1 MELKNVIVIGAS
13 AGGLK
18 ATIELVKKI
27 PADLPVAIFVVI
39 HVSKAS
45 MPQIIIQQLQKYTT
59 YRCLLPQGEEK
70 IQVGCLY
77 FAPPDFHLLVKA
89 DTVKLIKGPHE
100 NRWRPSIDVL
110 FRSAAAAFNSRVIGI
125 VLSGMLDDGTSGMS
139 AIKRS
144 GGTCIVQ
151 EPAEAEYTD
160 MPQNVLNNV
169 AVDYRVPVADMG
181 YIIDDVVS
189 KPLRHVT
196 IPEDIKLEAEI
207 TERMSSDITEL
218 KKIGE
223 QSDFTCPD
231 CGGSLFQIKEEKHPR
246 FRCFTGH
253 VYTGEL
259 LMEKQGE
266 AVEESLWISIRMLEE
281 RRNLLL
287 NLGRREAAG
296 NIMDNYQ
303 DRADELEVHIKRLK
317 DLLVTISKT
326 GLPDDGYV

>member
-18 ATIELVKKI
+18 AISELVSKI
-27 PADLPVAIFVVI
+27 PGDLPIAIFVVI
-39 HVSKAS
+39 HVARAS
-45 MPQIIIQQLQKYTT
+45 MPQVIIQQLQKNTT

-70 IQVGCLY
+70 IQPGCLY
-77 FAPPDFHLLVKA
+77 LAPPDFHMLVKA

-110 FRSAAAAFNSRVIGI
+110 FRSAAAVFDSRIIGI
-125 VLSGMLDDGTSGMS
+125 ILSGMLDDGTSGMA

-160 MPQNVLNNV
+160 MPQSVLNNV
-169 AVDYRVPVADMG
+169 AVDHRVPVADMG
-181 YIIDDVVS
+181 YIIDDVLS
-189 KPLRHVT
+189 KPLQH
-196 IPEDIKLEAEI
+196 IPIPDDIKLEAEI
-207 TERMSSDITEL
+207 TERMSSDIRDL
-218 KKIGE
+218 KKLGD

-231 CGGSLFQIKEEKHPR
+231 CGGSLFRIKSEEHPR

-253 VYTGEL
+253 VYTGQL
-259 LMEKQGE
+259 LMDKQGE
-266 AVEESLWISIRMLEE
+266 ALEESLWISVRMLEE

-287 NLGRREAAG
+287 NLGGRESAG
-296 NIMDNYQ
+296 HLMDNYR
-303 DRADELEVHIKRLK
+303 DRADALQIHINRLK
-317 DLLVTISKT
+317 EFLVTVGKS
-326 GLPDDGYV
+326 GVPDDGYL